1 MSLTKVSYSMITG
14 AVVNVLD
21 YGATGDGTTNDT
33 TAIQA
38 AIVAAAGKTLYFP
51 AGIYLFTGL
60 LNIASSMTIC
70 GEGNSTQLKPNNVT
84 GNTIR
89 VNASRVTIKDLQIKG
104 TTPGTIAIGQSG
116 LVYFTT
122 IQNVYFEDVAQCVW
136 IFTAQYVNVNNCTF
150 NGTGYGV
157 IQQVSFSSSYVS
169 VSNCFAISMK
179 ADFVEAN
186 CSVLA
191 PSEFWTIT
199 DCQFTGSLNFPTTAT
214 EQRFVGIT
222 AVANVIITNNI
233 VKNVNGDSAIHL
245 EDTLGQT
252 IISNNIFD
260 NILCTGGNNGYI
272 YLLNPAEN
280 TTITSNVFLRTNT
293 TLPEAYCLST
303 TSNFYNVKLIFSDNR
318 IEGAGGNNMSG
329 VNLYGNGFPI
339 VINGNVGRNIQTFVN
354 GGSTFPSNLSITANN
369 IEACINGIICEGTLT
384 TSGGG
389 GENILIEGNL
399 FTSVTTYDIA
409 LGQNTSGTS
418 PVKKLVITGNVFAKN
433 VFIRDATGTNQC
445 EDVTITNNVFKAGAT
460 LTGLNFTIRKVL
472 FANVFNDSGFAVSTL
487 RDFADDAAAAA
498 GGVPIGGMYRNAS
511 VVQIRVV

>member
-1 MSLTKVSYSMITG
+1 M
-14 AVVNVLD
+14 A
-21 YGATGDGTTNDT
+21 
-33 TAIQA
+33 
-38 AIVAAAGKTLYFP
+38 
-51 AGIYLFTGL
+51 
-60 LNIASSMTIC
+60 
-70 GEGNSTQLKPNNVT
+70 
-84 GNTIR
+84 
-89 VNASRVTIKDLQIKG
+89 
-104 TTPGTIAIGQSG
+104 
-116 LVYFTT
+116 
-122 IQNVYFEDVAQCVW
+122 
-136 IFTAQYVNVNNCTF
+136 
-150 NGTGYGV
+150 
-157 IQQVSFSSSYVS
+157 
-169 VSNCFAISMK
+169 

-186 CSVLA
+186 CTVLA

-199 DCQFTGSLNFPTTAT
+199 DCQFTGSLNFPTPTT

-222 AVANVIITNNI
+222 SVANVVITNNI

-272 YLLNPAEN
+272 YLLNSAEN

-293 TLPEAYCLST
+293 SLSEAYCLST
-303 TSNFYNVKLIFSDNR
+303 TSNFYNVKLIFSNNR

-329 VNLYGNGFPI
+329 VNLFGNGYPI

-354 GGSTFPSNLSITANN
+354 GGATFPSNISITSNN
-369 IEACINGIICEGTLT
+369 VESCINGIICEGTLT

-399 FTSVTTYDIA
+399 FTSIVTYDIA
-409 LGQNTSGTS
+409 LGQNTSGTT

-433 VFIRDATGTNQC
+433 VFIRDFSGTNQC
-445 EDVTITNNVFKAGAT
+445 EDVTITNNVFKASAT
-460 LTGLNFTIRKVL
+460 LTGLTFTVRKVL

-487 RDFADDAAAAA
+487 SDFANDAAAAA

-511 VVQIRVV
+511 VVQIRVT